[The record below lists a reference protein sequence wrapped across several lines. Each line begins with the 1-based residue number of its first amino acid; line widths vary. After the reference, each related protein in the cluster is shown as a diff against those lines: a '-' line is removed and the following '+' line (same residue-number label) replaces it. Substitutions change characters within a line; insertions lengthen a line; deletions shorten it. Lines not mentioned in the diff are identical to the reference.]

1 MGEIGN
7 IPDNAKGETVG
18 TTTEEGMPSIESMQE
33 QDQMLLALMGMAEQ
47 SKKPEE
53 NKQVPKLQPGRYVE
67 YTKEG
72 ETKSQI
78 YIVTK
83 QLREGLW
90 QIYNPNLEGAKAKI
104 PVAERNLKPMQT
116 LAKIVEFKNT
126 EYIVTPKNT
135 IISLQ
140 TNKIQ
145 EWDDNNGNRKSI
157 LALADQNKTIVKPSG
172 RPGLDITDENNCG
185 GA

>member
-1 MGEIGN
+1 
-7 IPDNAKGETVG
+7 
-18 TTTEEGMPSIESMQE
+18 
-33 QDQMLLALMGMAEQ
+33 MLLALMGMAEQ

-53 NKQVPKLQPGRYVE
+53 NKEVPKLQPGRYVE

-90 QIYNPNLEGAKAKI
+90 QIYNPNLEGSKAKI
-104 PVAERNLKPMQT
+104 PVAERNLKPMST
-116 LAKIVEFKNT
+116 LAKIILYNNT

-145 EWDDNNGNRKSI
+145 EWGDENGNRKNI
-157 LALADQNKTIVKPSG
+157 LALADQNRTIIKPSG